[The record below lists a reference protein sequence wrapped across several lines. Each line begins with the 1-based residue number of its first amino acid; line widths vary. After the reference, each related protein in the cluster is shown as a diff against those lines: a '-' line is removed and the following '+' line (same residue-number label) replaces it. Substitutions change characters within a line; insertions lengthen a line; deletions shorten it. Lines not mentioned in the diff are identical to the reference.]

1 LNFSKISRRL
11 RQGLKNQAQVTSQ
24 MQRKEETLDHNMT
37 QTFVRSRRFILTR
50 DVSLQFVTLSLLA
63 LLASCGPPNP
73 PTSVQLDEQ
82 LMNVTTSPIP
92 GAQAKVL
99 PAPPGTSATGQ
110 PANFCVTDAGY
121 CPLSAATPAGQNC
134 LCTAGNLA
142 YGGQTGMAPKTI
154 PYTPPIKFL
163 GAQAP

>member
-1 LNFSKISRRL
+1 MNRYSVLDLPPAMAQTLRMAGRRHGKFVPRRPGARFTLLQVVTISL
-11 RQGLKNQAQVTSQ
+11 VA
-24 MQRKEETLDHNMT
+24 
-37 QTFVRSRRFILTR
+37 F
-50 DVSLQFVTLSLLA
+50 LS
-63 LLASCGPPNP
+63 SCGPPAP
-73 PTSVQLDEQ
+73 PNERVLDQ
-82 LMNVTTSPIP
+82 QIMNVETSPIT

-99 PAPPGTSATGQ
+99 PAPPGTPATGQ

-142 YGGQTGMAPKTI
+142 YGGQTGAAPKTI

-163 GAQAP
+163 GAQSAAP